1 MGGNRTLRISF
12 DTPES
17 FRAEYESNLCN
28 GGAFIATDESFALRE
43 TVRVEVQLCYQ
54 HRAIG
59 FESEVVHIVP
69 PEMAQMGGRAGVAV
83 QFKGKASD
91 VRATL
96 ERLVGESLPPPAPP
110 PPPRPEA
117 SKRVAA
123 RTTARV
129 AALIESGG
137 VVVDGR
143 TRNLSRSGVLVGV
156 GEGGDALPVGQSVQI
171 TLTHPTSGER
181 MSVAGRIAREVRS
194 EGEVSAL
201 AIEFTPDE
209 AERDR
214 VERFVEEIQETEH
227 TRRLGGITGAI
238 QDLGPQELIQMF
250 ATTATRGTLYLRNSQ
265 DEGMVGFEGGL
276 IRYIHLGAASGMKA
290 LMRMIA
296 WREGSFEFHARLED
310 VEEVE
315 APLPLQAALLD
326 AMRRLDEQKR
336 DEARHF
342 PLDMRFQVND
352 AADTLT
358 TPLTK
363 VEEAVIDL
371 ARAGFTVQRMLDV
384 IPEPDPEI
392 FRALEALVDQ
402 AVLKP
407 ANWP

>member
-17 FRAEYESNLCN
+17 FRAEYASSLCN
-28 GGAFIATDESFALRE
+28 GGAFIATDDEFALRE

-96 ERLVGESLPPPAPP
+96 ERLVGETLPPPAPP

-117 SKRVAA
+117 ASRATA

-129 AALIESGG
+129 AALIESDGA
-137 VVVDGR
+137 VIEGR
-143 TRNLSRSGVLVGV
+143 TRNLSRSGVLVSV
-156 GEGGDALPVGQSVQI
+156 AAADLPVGRPVQI
-171 TLTHPTSGER
+171 TLTHPISGER
-181 MSVAGRIAREVRS
+181 MTVAGRVAREVRS
-194 EGEVSAL
+194 QGEVSAL
-201 AIEFTPDE
+201 AFEFTPDE

-214 VERFVEEIQETEH
+214 VGHFVEAIQETEH

-238 QDLGPQELIQMF
+238 QEIGPQDLIQMF
-250 ATTATRGTLYLRNSQ
+250 ATTATRGTLYLRNGH
-265 DEGMVGFEGGL
+265 DEGMVGFDSGL
-276 IRYIHLGAASGMKA
+276 IRYIQLGAATGMKA
-290 LMRMIA
+290 LMRMID
-296 WREGSFEFHARLED
+296 WREGSFEFQARLED

-326 AMRRLDEQKR
+326 ATRRLDEQKR
-336 DEARHF
+336 DATRRF
-342 PLDMRFQVND
+342 SLDMRFNVND
-352 AADTLT
+352 ASDALT
-358 TPLTK
+358 SSLTK
-363 VEEAVIDL
+363 VEDAVIDL

-392 FRALEALVDQ
+392 FRALDSLADQ
-402 AVLKP
+402 AVLVP
-407 ANWP
+407 ADRP